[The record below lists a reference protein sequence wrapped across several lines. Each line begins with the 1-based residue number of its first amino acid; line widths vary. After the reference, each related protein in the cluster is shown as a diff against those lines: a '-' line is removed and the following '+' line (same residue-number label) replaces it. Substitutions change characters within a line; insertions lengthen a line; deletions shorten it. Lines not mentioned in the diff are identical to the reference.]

1 MDSTL
6 FPFIFPKFPSYEDD
20 GSAAAG
26 GLSRAE
32 LAVVVVIAVVLIV
45 GIIALAACCLFRR
58 KNMAVRIGNDFHM
71 IATGVPAAAVND
83 A

>member
-6 FPFIFPKFPSYEDD
+6 FPFIFPKFPSPDDD

-26 GLSRAE
+26 GLTRAE
-32 LAVVVVIAVVLIV
+32 LAAVVIIAVVLIV
-45 GIIALAACCLFRR
+45 GIIGLVACCVLRR
-58 KNMAVRIGNDFHM
+58 KNIAVRIGNDIHT
-71 IATGVPAAAVND
+71 IATGTPAAAVND